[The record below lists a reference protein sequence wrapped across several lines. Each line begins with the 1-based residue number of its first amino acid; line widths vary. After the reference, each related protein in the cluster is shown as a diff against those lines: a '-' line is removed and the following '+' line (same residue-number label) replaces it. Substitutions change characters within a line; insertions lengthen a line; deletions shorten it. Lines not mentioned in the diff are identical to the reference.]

1 VDVALTDT
9 ARRLLDTTTF
19 ATVATLNRDGGPQ
32 TSVVWVKRDGDD
44 VLFSTTKQRRKG
56 CNLARDPRISLTLI
70 DPGDPYTHVEIRG
83 RAELTDDPDN
93 ALGNELSHK
102 YLGVDAPHDP
112 EWVQRIQVRVI
123 AERVVGQG

>member
-1 VDVALTDT
+1 MGVALNET
-9 ARRLLDTTTF
+9 ARRLADANTF

-44 VLFSTTKQRRKG
+44 VLFSTTRQRRKG
-56 CNLARDPRISLTLI
+56 RNLMRDRRISLTLV
-70 DPGDPYTHVEIRG
+70 DPDDPYTHVEIGG

-102 YLGVDAPHDP
+102 YLGVDAPPDP
-112 EWVQRIQVRVI
+112 EWARRVVVRVV
-123 AERVVGQG
+123 AERVV